1 MAEVPLPPTRP
12 TGIPGDQSLTNQLS
26 QCQQRLVGLAEF
38 KALPPITG
46 PGECTA
52 DDVVALDAVVL
63 PDKHDIVLS
72 PSATLRCPMAEA
84 VAHWLRDDV
93 APVIAT
99 LETSLRGIET
109 LASFECRPRNGIT
122 GGKISEHGHANA
134 LDVHSLKLADG
145 RAIGLT
151 DETVSKSLR
160 ENLRQ
165 SACARFATVLGNGA
179 DPYHESHV
187 HLDLLERSNNYRIC
201 EWDVLDVA
209 QSAALAAKKAAA
221 AANALPAL
229 ARDVPLPHPR
239 PVVTS
244 LSRHRREHFHEAT
257 RGPVFYLI
265 SPLRNYMH

>member
-1 MAEVPLPPTRP
+1 
-12 TGIPGDQSLTNQLS
+12 
-26 QCQQRLVGLAEF
+26 
-38 KALPPITG
+38 
-46 PGECTA
+46 
-52 DDVVALDAVVL
+52 
-63 PDKHDIVLS
+63 
-72 PSATLRCPMAEA
+72 MAEA

-99 LETSLRGIET
+99 LGTSLRGIET

-122 GGKISEHGHANA
+122 GGKISEHSHANA

-145 RAIGLT
+145 RAIWLT

-165 SACARFATVLGNGA
+165 SACARFTTVLGNGA

-187 HLDLLERSNNYRIC
+187 HLDLLE
-201 EWDVLDVA
+201 WDVLDVA
-209 QSAALAAKKAAA
+209 QSAAFAAKKAAA

-229 ARDVPLPHPR
+229 ARDVPLPRPR
-239 PVVTS
+239 PVVTT

-265 SPLRNYMH
+265 SPLRNYTH